1 MNHFVNALLCGPK
14 AVAEYIGNEI
24 CVAAADAMCK
34 HYDKKAE
41 KDKATKKR
49 LEDVDALIK
58 KLNMEEVPYTED
70 FMIFKRSLKNN
81 IPAIRAKHNPDNYKP
96 TNYKT
101 HFIDNDGSVQELNHG
116 TTGLINFV
124 ERAMKNADKIY
135 NAKSNMQIT
144 AIKMD
149 EDFIKGMEHYDYKLM
164 NDGSVLFVRK
174 EE

>member
-1 MNHFVNALLCGPK
+1 MSGFLDALICGPK
-14 AVAEYIGNEI
+14 AVAEYISNEAH
-24 CVAAADAMCK
+24 VALAEAMCR
-34 HYDKKAE
+34 HYDKKAAE
-41 KDKATKKR
+41 DNAVKKR
-49 LEDVDALIK
+49 AEDVDALIK
-58 KLNMEEVPYTED
+58 KINMDEVPYTED

-81 IPAIRAKHNPDNYKP
+81 VPAIRAKHNPANYKP

-101 HFIDNDGSVQELNHG
+101 HFTDNDGSVKELNHG

-124 ERAMKNADKIY
+124 ERAMKNADQIY
-135 NAKSNMQIT
+135 KAKSNMQVT